1 MKKQYFHRRNSYAF
15 SGNGSTL
22 WLTGA
27 VVVIVVVLILLR
39 SFLPQVFFA
48 LAAPLWES
56 GSALS
61 TDVGSFFAGIG
72 NSAKLVQENK
82 SLAQEILTLQNENAV
97 LTARSQDLTSL
108 LSVSSESGE
117 SGAQSTVGAS
127 GARAGILAGV
137 LASPPLSPYDTLIV
151 SSGSAQGVVRGA
163 QVYAAGGIP
172 IGTVTE
178 VTSSTAMVQLL
189 STPGVTTNGW
199 AGTARVPVEVT
210 GVGAGSYTATLPA
223 AASVSV
229 GDSVYAPGPGAVPF
243 GTVTKIDADPSSPTV
258 VLHIQSLVNMFSIT
272 WVEISPTA
280 VGT

>member
-15 SGNGSTL
+15 SGNGSIL

-82 SLAQEILTLQNENAV
+82 TLSQEILTLQNENTV

-108 LSVSSESGE
+108 LSVSSESAGGTGT
-117 SGAQSTVGAS
+117 SGAS

-178 VTSSTAMVQLL
+178 VTSTTAIVQLL

-199 AGTARVPVEVT
+199 AGTARVPVEVM

>member
-82 SLAQEILTLQNENAV
+82 TLSQEILTLQNENTV

-108 LSVSSESGE
+108 LSVSSESAGGTGT
-117 SGAQSTVGAS
+117 SGAS

-137 LASPPLSPYDTLIV
+137 LASPPLSPYDTFIV
-151 SSGSAQGVVRGA
+151 SSGSAQGVERGA

-178 VTSSTAMVQLL
+178 VTSTTAIVQLL

-199 AGTARVPVEVT
+199 AGTARVPVEVM

-280 VGT
+280 VST

>member
-1 MKKQYFHRRNSYAF
+1 
-15 SGNGSTL
+15 
-22 WLTGA
+22 
-27 VVVIVVVLILLR
+27 
-39 SFLPQVFFA
+39 
-48 LAAPLWES
+48 
-56 GSALS
+56 
-61 TDVGSFFAGIG
+61 VGSFFAGIG

-82 SLAQEILTLQNENAV
+82 TLSQEILTLQNENTV

-108 LSVSSESGE
+108 LSVSSESAGGTGT
-117 SGAQSTVGAS
+117 SGAS

-178 VTSSTAMVQLL
+178 VTSTTAIVQLL

-199 AGTARVPVEVT
+199 AGTARVPVEVM